1 MPYVFSQFLT
11 YSNTED
17 LGLIYD
23 KVVIMKKYVIYIW
36 ELLPGANKLK
46 QIASGIYFLFPES
59 DRRPPIRVNYHNN
72 RTVAN
77 GFNPV

>member
-23 KVVIMKKYVIYIW
+23 KGVIMKICDIYM
-36 ELLPGANKLK
+36 GAS
-46 QIASGIYFLFPES
+46 A
-59 DRRPPIRVNYHNN
+59 RRE
-72 RTVAN
+72 
-77 GFNPV
+77 